1 MPVLGLRPEPSSTFR
16 SEFSLVNTKNAFVT
30 ASGFYQKGQY
40 TRALET
46 LNELLNVDRSP
57 KTYALLAKT
66 LLKLGFKSDAASA
79 YELAG
84 RQKPHREE
92 YLREALLLHGDCGN
106 DDQALA
112 IGSMILPMA
121 FKDPDLAFILT
132 RIFLSRQQKELLVGF
147 KTVLVEGPELRHRL
161 MAAKLLTDDL
171 YDEGNRHIVATLFK
185 KHPDNIIFRTLYLI
199 FAREVSDL
207 AVVDRHMA
215 PITASIA
222 QGNLDYVI
230 PDNPF
235 FHLHWC
241 GDEAINKLAIH
252 DTVPLPAG
260 HAEARRNAPHTWG
273 NKIRIGYLS
282 SDFWPG
288 HATMKLMQR
297 TLELHDRDRFE
308 ITLFDH
314 SDLSSQREQEF
325 DHAKWG
331 AMVDVRSLSDQ
342 AAAEMIRARG
352 IDILVDLKGHTKESR
367 ARILNHMA
375 APIQAAWL
383 GFPGTA
389 VNIDLDYIVGDPYVL
404 PDHSKPHFHEKFCR
418 LPECYQPNDPLY
430 RPKPRPTT
438 RAQHGLPEEAFVFAS
453 FNGNRKVTSQM
464 VDVWCNI
471 LKRSKNS
478 VLWLLCNGPRAEAN
492 LWSRLEARGI
502 NRKRVVFTTR
512 IRYEDHI
519 DRQQLADL
527 GLDTFPVN
535 GHTTTSEQLWG
546 GLPVLTVKGTNF
558 ASRVSESLLNAIGL
572 SELVADDIQAYED
585 MAVQLAGQPE
595 RIAQFK
601 ETLAVNRSIKPLF
614 DAERFTHHLETAFEM
629 MVARAKQGL
638 APDHMDVPALP
649 PRMEP
654 FLTYD
659 QNAAAIAAE

>member
-1 MPVLGLRPEPSSTFR
+1 MTTR
-16 SEFSLVNTKNAFVT
+16 KAFLT

-84 RQKPHREE
+84 RQKPQRED

-112 IGSMILPMA
+112 VGSLILPLA
-121 FKDPDLAFILT
+121 FKDADLAFILT
-132 RIFLSRQQKELLVGF
+132 RILLSRQQKELLTGF
-147 KTVLVEGPELRHRL
+147 KTVLVEGPDIRHRQ

-171 YDEGNRHIVATLFK
+171 YDESNRHIVTTLFK
-185 KHPDNIIFRTLYLI
+185 KHPENIIFRTLYLI

-207 AVVDRHMA
+207 AAVDRHMA
-215 PITASIA
+215 PVTASLA
-222 QGNLDYVI
+222 QGKLDHVI

-252 DTVPLPAG
+252 DTDPLPAG
-260 HAEARRNAPHTWG
+260 HAETRRRLPHAWG
-273 NKIRIGYLS
+273 SKIRIGYLS

-297 TLELHDRDRFE
+297 VLELHDKDRFE

-314 SDLSSQREQEF
+314 SDLSHRQDEAF
-325 DHAKWG
+325 DYSELG
-331 AMVDVRSLSDQ
+331 ATVDIRGLSNQ
-342 AAAEMIRARG
+342 AAADAIRSRG
-352 IDILVDLKGHTKESR
+352 IDILVDLKGHTKGSR
-367 ARILNHMA
+367 AFILNHMA
-375 APIQAAWL
+375 APIQVAWL
-383 GFPGTA
+383 GFPGTT
-389 VNIDLDYIVGDPYVL
+389 VNIDLDYIIGDHHVL
-404 PDHSKPHFHEKFCR
+404 PDGSKEHFHEKFCR
-418 LPECYQPNDPLY
+418 LPECYQPNDPIN

-438 RAQHGLPEEAFVFAS
+438 RAQHGLPEDAFVFAS
-453 FNGNRKVTSQM
+453 FNGNRKITSQM
-464 VDVWCNI
+464 VDAWCNI

-492 LWSRLEARGI
+492 IWARMEARGI

-546 GLPVLTVKGTNF
+546 GLPVLTTKGSNF

-572 SELVADDIQAYED
+572 PELVADDLTAYED

-601 ETLAVNRSIKPLF
+601 QTLAANRYIKPLF

-629 MVARAKQGL
+629 MAAHARQGL
-638 APDHMDVPALP
+638 APDHIDVPALP
-649 PRMEP
+649 VRLEP
-654 FLTYD
+654 FMEED

>member
-1 MPVLGLRPEPSSTFR
+1 M
-16 SEFSLVNTKNAFVT
+16 NTKNAFVT
-30 ASGFYQKGQY
+30 ASSFYQKGQY

-66 LLKLGFKSDAASA
+66 LLKLGFRSDAASA

-84 RQKPHREE
+84 RQKPQRED

-112 IGSMILPMA
+112 VGSLILPLA
-121 FKDPDLAFILT
+121 FKDPDLAFVLS
-132 RIFLSRQQKELLVGF
+132 RIFLSRQQKELLTGF
-147 KTVLVEGPELRHRL
+147 KTVLVEGPEIKHRQ
-161 MAAKLLTDDL
+161 MAANLLTDDL
-171 YDEGNRHIVATLFK
+171 YDESNRHIVTTLFK
-185 KHPDNIIFRTLYLI
+185 KHPDNIIFRALYLI

-207 AVVDRHMA
+207 AAVDKHMA
-215 PITASIA
+215 PVTTSLA
-222 QGNLDYVI
+222 QGKLDHII

-241 GDEAINKLAIH
+241 GDETINKLAIH
-252 DTVPLPAG
+252 DTVALPEG
-260 HAEARRNAPHTWG
+260 HAEARRKMPHSWG
-273 NKIRIGYLS
+273 SKIRIGYLS

-297 TLELHDRDRFE
+297 VLELHDKDRFE

-314 SDLSSQREQEF
+314 SDLAHQKEETF
-325 DHAKWG
+325 DYSKLG
-331 AMVDVRSLSDQ
+331 TTVDIRGLSNQ
-342 AAAEMIRARG
+342 AAAEAIRSRG
-352 IDILVDLKGHTKESR
+352 IDILVDLKGHTKGSR
-367 ARILNHMA
+367 AFILNHMG
-375 APIQAAWL
+375 APIQVAWL
-383 GFPGTA
+383 GFPGTT
-389 VNIDLDYIVGDPYVL
+389 VNIDLDYIIGDHLVL
-404 PDHSKPHFHEKFCR
+404 PDRSKEHFHEKFCR
-418 LPECYQPNDPLY
+418 LPECYQPNDPLN

-438 RAQHGLPEEAFVFAS
+438 RAQHGLPEDAFVFAS
-453 FNGNRKVTSQM
+453 FNGNRKITSQM

-492 LWSRLEARGI
+492 IWSRMEARGI

-546 GLPVLTVKGTNF
+546 GLPVLTTKGTNF

-572 SELVADDIQAYED
+572 PELVAEDIKAYED

-601 ETLAVNRSIKPLF
+601 ETLATNRYIKPLF

-629 MVARAKQGL
+629 MADRARQGL

-649 PRMEP
+649 VRAEP
-654 FLTYD
+654 FMEED

>member
-1 MPVLGLRPEPSSTFR
+1 M
-16 SEFSLVNTKNAFVT
+16 NTKNAFVT

-84 RQKPHREE
+84 RQKPQRDD
-92 YLREALLLHGDCGN
+92 YLREALLLHNECGN

-112 IGSMILPMA
+112 VGSLILPMA
-121 FKDPDLAFILT
+121 FKDPELAFILA
-132 RIFLSRQQKELLVGF
+132 RIFLSRQQKELLTGF
-147 KTVLVEGPELRHRL
+147 KTVLVEGPELKHRL
-161 MAAKLLTDDL
+161 LAAKLLTDDL
-171 YDEGNRHIVATLFK
+171 YDESNRHLVATLFK
-185 KHPDNIIFRTLYLI
+185 KHPDSIVTRILHLI
-199 FAREVSDL
+199 FAREISDL
-207 AVVDRHMA
+207 AAVDRHMA
-215 PITASIA
+215 PVVAA
-222 QGNLDYVI
+222 LAKGNLDYVI

-241 GDEAINKLAIH
+241 GDETINKHAFH
-252 DTVPLPAG
+252 DTRPLPAG
-260 HAEARRNAPHTWG
+260 HAEARRKLPHAWS
-273 NKIRIGYLS
+273 NKIRVGYLS

-297 TLELHDRDRFE
+297 TLELHDNDRFE

-314 SDLSSQREQEF
+314 SDLASQKEQEL
-325 DHAKWG
+325 DHRKWG
-331 AMVDVRSLSDQ
+331 TIVDIRSLSNE
-342 AAAEMIRARG
+342 AAAEAIRAHA
-352 IDILVDLKGHTKESR
+352 IDILVDLKGHTKGSR
-367 ARILNHMA
+367 AHILNYMP
-375 APIQAAWL
+375 APIQVAWL
-383 GFPGTA
+383 GFPGTT
-389 VNIDLDYIVGDPYVL
+389 VNIDLDYIIGDHYVL
-404 PDHSKPHFHEKFCR
+404 PDQSKAHFYEKYCR
-418 LPECYQPNDPLY
+418 LPECYQPNDPLN

-438 RAQHGLPEEAFVFAS
+438 RAEHGLPEDAFVYAS
-453 FNGNRKVTSQM
+453 FNGNRKITPQM

-492 LWSRLEARGI
+492 IWSRLEARGV

-546 GLPVLTVKGTNF
+546 GLPVLTIKGTNF

-572 SELVADDIQAYED
+572 PELVADDVTAYED

-595 RIAQFK
+595 RITQFK
-601 ETLAVNRSIKPLF
+601 ETLAANRYIKPLF
-614 DAERFTHHLETAFEM
+614 DAERFTHHLEAAFEM
-629 MVARAKQGL
+629 MAARAKQGL

-649 PRMEP
+649 VRVEP
-654 FLTYD
+654 FMEDD
-659 QNAAAIAAE
+659 QNSAAIAAE

>member
-1 MPVLGLRPEPSSTFR
+1 MTTR
-16 SEFSLVNTKNAFVT
+16 KAFLT

-84 RQKPHREE
+84 RQKPQRED

-112 IGSMILPMA
+112 VGSLILPLA
-121 FKDPDLAFILT
+121 FKDADLAFILT
-132 RIFLSRQQKELLVGF
+132 RILLSRQQKELLTGF
-147 KTVLVEGPELRHRL
+147 KTVLVEGPDIRHRQ

-171 YDEGNRHIVATLFK
+171 YDESNRHIVTTLFK
-185 KHPDNIIFRTLYLI
+185 KHPENIIFRTLYLI

-207 AVVDRHMA
+207 AAVDRHMA
-215 PITASIA
+215 PVMASLA
-222 QGNLDYVI
+222 QGKLDHVI

-252 DTVPLPAG
+252 DTDPLPAG
-260 HAEARRNAPHTWG
+260 HAETRRRLPHAWG
-273 NKIRIGYLS
+273 SKIRIGYLS

-297 TLELHDRDRFE
+297 VLELHDKDRFE

-314 SDLSSQREQEF
+314 SDLSHRQDEAF
-325 DHAKWG
+325 DYSELG
-331 AMVDVRSLSDQ
+331 ATVDIRGLSNQ
-342 AAAEMIRARG
+342 AAADAIRSRG
-352 IDILVDLKGHTKESR
+352 IDILVDLKGHTKGSR
-367 ARILNHMA
+367 AFILNHMA
-375 APIQAAWL
+375 APIQVAWL
-383 GFPGTA
+383 GFPGTT
-389 VNIDLDYIVGDPYVL
+389 VNIDLDYIIGDHHVL
-404 PDHSKPHFHEKFCR
+404 PDGSKEHFHEKFCR
-418 LPECYQPNDPLY
+418 LPECYQPNDPIN

-438 RAQHGLPEEAFVFAS
+438 RAQHGLPEDAFVFAS
-453 FNGNRKVTSQM
+453 FNGNRKITSQM
-464 VDVWCNI
+464 VDAWCNI

-492 LWSRLEARGI
+492 IWARMEARGI

-546 GLPVLTVKGTNF
+546 GLPVLTTKGSNF

-572 SELVADDIQAYED
+572 PELVADDLTAYED

-601 ETLAVNRSIKPLF
+601 QTLAANRYIKPLF

-629 MVARAKQGL
+629 MAARARQGL
-638 APDHMDVPALP
+638 APDHIDVPALP
-649 PRMEP
+649 VRLEP
-654 FLTYD
+654 FMEED

>member
-1 MPVLGLRPEPSSTFR
+1 M
-16 SEFSLVNTKNAFVT
+16 NTKNAFVT

-66 LLKLGFKSDAASA
+66 LLKLGFRSDAASA

-84 RQKPHREE
+84 RQKPQRDD

-112 IGSMILPMA
+112 IGSLILPLA
-121 FKDPDLAFILT
+121 FKDPDLAFVLS
-132 RIFLSRQQKELLVGF
+132 RIFLARQQKDLLTGF
-147 KTVLVEGPELRHRL
+147 KTVLVEGPELKHRQ
-161 MAAKLLTDDL
+161 MAARLLTDDL
-171 YDEGNRHIVATLFK
+171 YDESNRHIVTTLFK
-185 KHPDNIIFRTLYLI
+185 KHPDHVIFRALYLI

-207 AVVDRHMA
+207 AAVEKHMA
-215 PITASIA
+215 PVLASLA
-222 QGNLDYVI
+222 QGKLEHVI

-241 GDEAINKLAIH
+241 GDEALNKLAVH
-252 DTVPLPAG
+252 DTDPLPAG
-260 HAEARRNAPHTWG
+260 HAEARRKLPHTWG
-273 NKIRIGYLS
+273 GKIRIGYLS

-297 TLELHDRDRFE
+297 VLELHDKDRFE

-314 SDLSSQREQEF
+314 SEAAHQKEEAFDYSALGTTVDIRGLSN
-325 DHAKWG
+325 
-331 AMVDVRSLSDQ
+331 Q
-342 AAAEMIRARG
+342 AAAEAIRARG
-352 IDILVDLKGHTKESR
+352 IDILVDLKGHTKGSR
-367 ARILNHMA
+367 AFILNYMP
-375 APIQAAWL
+375 APIHVAWL
-383 GFPGTA
+383 GFPGTT
-389 VNIDLDYIVGDPYVL
+389 VNIDLDYIIGDHYVL
-404 PDHSKPHFHEKFCR
+404 PDQSKAHFYEKYCR
-418 LPECYQPNDPLY
+418 LPECYQPNDPLN

-438 RAQHGLPEEAFVFAS
+438 RAEHGLPEDAFVYAS
-453 FNGNRKVTSQM
+453 FNGNRKITPQM

-492 LWSRLEARGI
+492 IWSRLEARGV
-502 NRKRVVFTTR
+502 NRKRVVFTSR

-546 GLPVLTVKGTNF
+546 GLPVLTIKGTNF

-572 SELVADDIQAYED
+572 SELVADDVKAYED

-595 RIAQFK
+595 QIAQFK
-601 ETLAVNRSIKPLF
+601 ETLTANRYIKPLF
-614 DAERFTHHLETAFEM
+614 DAERFTRHLETAFEM
-629 MVARAKQGL
+629 MAARAKQGL
-638 APDHMDVPALP
+638 APDHMDIPALP
-649 PRMEP
+649 ARTEP
-654 FLTYD
+654 FMED
-659 QNAAAIAAE
+659 DRNSAAIAAE

>member
-1 MPVLGLRPEPSSTFR
+1 M
-16 SEFSLVNTKNAFVT
+16 NTKNAFVT
-30 ASGFYQKGQY
+30 ASSFYQKGQY

-66 LLKLGFKSDAASA
+66 LVKLGFRSDAASA

-84 RQKPHREE
+84 RQKPQRDD

-112 IGSMILPMA
+112 LGSLILPLA
-121 FKDPDLAFILT
+121 FKDPDLAFVLS
-132 RIFLSRQQKELLVGF
+132 RIFLSRQQKELLAGF
-147 KTVLVEGPELRHRL
+147 KTVLVEGPELKHRQ

-185 KHPDNIIFRTLYLI
+185 KHPENVIFRALYLI

-207 AVVDRHMA
+207 AAVEKHMA
-215 PITASIA
+215 PITASLA
-222 QGNLDYVI
+222 QGKLDHII

-241 GDEAINKLAIH
+241 GDEAINKLVIH
-252 DTVPLPAG
+252 DTDPLPAD
-260 HAEARRNAPHTWG
+260 HAETRRKLPHTWG
-273 NKIRIGYLS
+273 SKIRIGYLS

-288 HATMKLMQR
+288 HATMKLLQR
-297 TLELHDRDRFE
+297 VLELHDKDRFE

-314 SDLSSQREQEF
+314 SEPSHQSEEVFDYSQLGTTVDIRGLSN
-325 DHAKWG
+325 
-331 AMVDVRSLSDQ
+331 Q
-342 AAAEMIRARG
+342 AAAEAIRARG
-352 IDILVDLKGHTKESR
+352 IDVLVDLKGHTRGSR
-367 ARILNHMA
+367 AYILNHMP
-375 APIQAAWL
+375 APIQVAWL
-383 GFPGTA
+383 GFPGTT
-389 VNIDLDYIVGDPYVL
+389 VNIDLDYIIGDHYVL
-404 PDHSKPHFHEKFCR
+404 PDASKAHFYEKYCR
-418 LPECYQPNDPLY
+418 LPECYQPNDPFN

-438 RAQHGLPEEAFVFAS
+438 RAQYGLPEDAFVYAS
-453 FNGNRKVTSQM
+453 FNGNRKITPQM

-492 LWSRLEARGI
+492 IWSRLEARGI
-502 NRKRVVFTTR
+502 NRKRVVFTAR

-546 GLPVLTVKGTNF
+546 GLPVLTVKGNNF

-572 SELVADDIQAYED
+572 PELVADDIKAYED

-601 ETLAVNRSIKPLF
+601 ETLAANRYIKPLF

-629 MVARAKQGL
+629 MAERARQGL
-638 APDHMDVPALP
+638 TPEHMDVPALP
-649 PRMEP
+649 VRSQPFMEE
-654 FLTYD
+654 D
-659 QNAAAIAAE
+659 RNSAAIAAE

>member
-1 MPVLGLRPEPSSTFR
+1 M
-16 SEFSLVNTKNAFVT
+16 NTKNAFVT

-46 LNELLNVDRSP
+46 LNDLLNVDTSP

-84 RQKPHREE
+84 RQPPRRED
-92 YLREALLLHGDCGN
+92 YLREALLLHGECGN

-112 IGSMILPMA
+112 VGSLILPLA
-121 FKDPDLAFILT
+121 FKDPELAFILT
-132 RIFLSRQQKELLVGF
+132 RIFLSRQQRELLSGF

-161 MAAKLLTDDL
+161 LAAKLLTDDL
-171 YDEGNRHIVATLFK
+171 YDDGNRHIVATLFK
-185 KHPDNIIFRTLYLI
+185 NHPDNIIFRTLYLI

-207 AVVDRHMA
+207 AAVEKHMA
-215 PITASIA
+215 PIKAALA
-222 QGNLDYVI
+222 QGNLDYVT

-241 GDEAINKLAIH
+241 GDEAINKHAIH
-252 DTVPLPAG
+252 DTSALPAG
-260 HAEARRNAPHTWG
+260 HAEARRKLAHTWCG
-273 NKIRIGYLS
+273 KIRIGYLS
-282 SDFWPG
+282 ADFWPE
-288 HATMKLMQR
+288 HATMKLLQR

-308 ITLFDH
+308 IFLFDH
-314 SDLSSQREQEF
+314 TDLASQNERPF
-325 DHAKWG
+325 DHQKWG
-331 AMVDVRSLSDQ
+331 TMVDVRSLSDK
-342 AAAEMIRARG
+342 AAAEAIRSRG

-375 APIQAAWL
+375 APIQVAWL
-383 GFPGTA
+383 GFPGTTI
-389 VNIDLDYIVGDPYVL
+389 NIDLDYIIGDPYVL
-404 PDHSKPHFHEKFCR
+404 PERSKEHFYEKFCR
-418 LPECYQPNDPLY
+418 LPECYQPNDPLN

-438 RAQHGLPEEAFVFAS
+438 RAQHGLPEDAFVFAS
-453 FNGNRKVTSQM
+453 FNGNRKITPQM
-464 VDVWCNI
+464 IDVWCNI

-478 VLWLLCNGPRAEAN
+478 VLWLLCNGPRAEAS
-492 LWSRLEARGI
+492 LWSRMEARGI

-512 IRYEDHI
+512 IGYQDHI

-546 GLPVLTVKGTNF
+546 GLPVLTMKGTNF
-558 ASRVSESLLNAIGL
+558 ASRVSESLLNAIGVPDL
-572 SELVADDIQAYED
+572 IAEDVQAYED
-585 MAVQLAGQPE
+585 LAVQLASQPE

-601 ETLAVNRSIKPLF
+601 ETLVANRYVKPLF

-629 MVARAKQGL
+629 MVARARQGL

-649 PRMEP
+649 ARMQP
-654 FLTYD
+654 FLTED

>member
-1 MPVLGLRPEPSSTFR
+1 
-16 SEFSLVNTKNAFVT
+16 VNTKNAFVT
-30 ASGFYQKGQY
+30 ASGFFQKGQY

-84 RQKPHREE
+84 RQPPRRED
-92 YLREALLLHGDCGN
+92 YLREALLLHGECGN

-112 IGSMILPMA
+112 VGSLILPLA
-121 FKDPDLAFILT
+121 FKDPELAFILT
-132 RIFLSRQQKELLVGF
+132 RIFLGRQQKELLSGF

-171 YDEGNRHIVATLFK
+171 YDDGNRHIVATLFK
-185 KHPDNIIFRTLYLI
+185 NHPDNIIFRTLYLI
-199 FAREVSDL
+199 FAREVADL
-207 AVVDRHMA
+207 AAVEKHMA
-215 PITASIA
+215 PIKVALA
-222 QGNLDYVI
+222 QGNLDYVT

-241 GDEAINKLAIH
+241 GDETINKHAIH
-252 DTVPLPAG
+252 DTLPLPVG
-260 HAEARRNAPHTWG
+260 HAEARRKLPHTWG
-273 NKIRIGYLS
+273 AKIRIGYLS
-282 SDFWPG
+282 ADFWPE

-297 TLELHDRDRFE
+297 TLELHDRNRFE
-308 ITLFDH
+308 IFLFDH
-314 SDLSSQREQEF
+314 TDIASQNEQPF
-325 DHAKWG
+325 DHQKWG
-331 AMVDVRSLSDQ
+331 TMVDVRNLSDQ
-342 AAAEMIRARG
+342 AAAEVIRSRG

-383 GFPGTA
+383 GFPGTT
-389 VNIDLDYIVGDPYVL
+389 VNVDLDYIIGDPYVL
-404 PDHSKPHFHEKFCR
+404 PERSKEHFHEKYCR
-418 LPECYQPNDPLY
+418 LPECYQPNDPLN

-438 RAQHGLPEEAFVFAS
+438 RAQHGLPEDAFVFAS
-453 FNGNRKVTSQM
+453 FNGNRKITPQM
-464 VDVWCNI
+464 LDVWCNI
-471 LKRSKNS
+471 LKRCKNS

-492 LWSRLEARGI
+492 LWSRMEARGI
-502 NRKRVVFTTR
+502 NRKRVVFTAR
-512 IRYEDHI
+512 IGYQDHI

-558 ASRVSESLLNAIGL
+558 ASRVSESLLNAIGVP
-572 SELVADDIQAYED
+572 ELIADDVQAYED
-585 MAVQLAGQPE
+585 MAVQLSSQPE

-601 ETLAVNRSIKPLF
+601 ETLAANRYVKPLF

-629 MVARAKQGL
+629 MIERARQGL

-649 PRMEP
+649 TRTEP
-654 FLTYD
+654 FVTED
-659 QNAAAIAAE
+659 QSAAAIAAE